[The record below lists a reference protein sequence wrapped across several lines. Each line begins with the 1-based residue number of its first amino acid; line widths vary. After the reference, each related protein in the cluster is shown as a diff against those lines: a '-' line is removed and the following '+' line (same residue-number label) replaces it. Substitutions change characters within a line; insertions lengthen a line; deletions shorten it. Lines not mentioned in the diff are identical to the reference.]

1 MDMNEL
7 RDPDKLREY
16 MIDEEL
22 PKAIP
27 FKTEKAFDPNGLSY
41 LKGVGNEYKIL
52 PLLNVGNNNEVRL
65 SINVFR
71 GMEPKSFMKPCLGMG
86 DDILSSLR
94 NAIDTARIALFP
106 ALQRMLEHDAYSSIE
121 TEFEGKKHSWKVY
134 AANVYTRKDNVTS
147 ESEEEVAKILDRVM
161 PDIVKRLGNQ
171 KFMNVFLRFS
181 NTLTACLFVVNDIYA
196 ITEPLDKFMEIA
208 NEYPGTVKELC
219 LIIEQDASTHFSSV
233 NFDGQR
239 DVRMLNEYLDMLRN
253 TPDAELSDSEFE
265 DAKLL
270 IGDPTFVNCCRAFLP
285 ELAATVMIPREIRYS
300 DYVEVYTADGIKHD
314 ICLTQQDDFL
324 RIRTAVYQVFGK
336 SRGQDPIF
344 RTLSDRSQIVRYLQ
358 ETRMPPSERILIEN
372 YRFKFHMGE
381 GFEFR

>member
-121 TEFEGKKHSWKVY
+121 TELEDTDNGAKHVEVRSIHGKYMQLMYIREKTMS
-134 AANVYTRKDNVTS
+134 
-147 ESEEEVAKILDRVM
+147 LPRVK
-161 PDIVKRLGNQ
+161 KRS
-171 KFMNVFLRFS
+171 LR
-181 NTLTACLFVVNDIYA
+181 Y
-196 ITEPLDKFMEIA
+196 
-208 NEYPGTVKELC
+208 
-219 LIIEQDASTHFSSV
+219 
-233 NFDGQR
+233 
-239 DVRMLNEYLDMLRN
+239 
-253 TPDAELSDSEFE
+253 
-265 DAKLL
+265 L
-270 IGDPTFVNCCRAFLP
+270 IGLCRISLRD
-285 ELAATVMIPREIRYS
+285 LAIRS
-300 DYVEVYTADGIKHD
+300 
-314 ICLTQQDDFL
+314 
-324 RIRTAVYQVFGK
+324 
-336 SRGQDPIF
+336 S
-344 RTLSDRSQIVRYLQ
+344 
-358 ETRMPPSERILIEN
+358 
-372 YRFKFHMGE
+372 
-381 GFEFR
+381 